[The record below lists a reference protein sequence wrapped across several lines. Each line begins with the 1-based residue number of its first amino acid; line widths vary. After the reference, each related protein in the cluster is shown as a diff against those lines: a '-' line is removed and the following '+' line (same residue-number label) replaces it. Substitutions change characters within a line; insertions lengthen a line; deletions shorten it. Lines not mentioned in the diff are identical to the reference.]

1 MPSIWAR
8 RASTRTGTSRARAS
22 SPCTSCSTKWPRTSR
37 STSTRSPS
45 ASRRWGAP
53 RAVRS
58 PRWRAAPVCGPTRRT
73 AARVSPTC
81 MRCPRRWPT
90 TAPRC
95 APGSTPPP
103 GLGMPTR
110 PTCSPVSRAT
120 TTSISGSSRRIC
132 TGSADPARPRPSMS
146 LEVRRTDEGLE
157 LELTGERVAQRVP
170 AIESGLAAVDL
181 AAARQVSIATQR
193 LSALDLSG
201 AWALRQLLSRARAAG
216 PPARQPLT
224 AIGRNAVLAGRD
236 LLQGLA
242 FVGRASTTLLRGLA
256 RPRRLRPISIA
267 RHVYDTGLTAVPIV
281 ALIAFLISVIIAYMS
296 AKQLRGLGADIYVV
310 DLVAIGV
317 LRELGVLLTS
327 IIVAGRSGS
336 AFAAELGSMRL
347 NEEVDALI
355 ATGVEPFEVL
365 VLPRVLGLTIALPL
379 LTIIADLT
387 GLTGGALLCRYL
399 LDMPLTQYAS
409 RVNEAISSTTFWVGL
424 IKAPVFAVLIAAAG
438 CYRGMQ
444 VRSSAREL
452 GRLVTVAVVQAI
464 FCVILA
470 DALFAVL
477 FMEMDV

>member
-8 RASTRTGTSRARAS
+8 RANTRTGTSRARAS

-73 AARVSPTC
+73 SARVSPTW

-132 TGSADPARPRPSMS
+132 TPSADPARPRPSMS
-146 LEVRRTDEGLE
+146 LEV
-157 LELTGERVAQRVP
+157 
-170 AIESGLAAVDL
+170 
-181 AAARQVSIATQR
+181 
-193 LSALDLSG
+193 
-201 AWALRQLLSRARAAG
+201 
-216 PPARQPLT
+216 
-224 AIGRNAVLAGRD
+224 RD

-355 ATGVEPFEVL
+355 ATGVDPFEVL
-365 VLPRVLGLTIALPL
+365 VLPRVLGLTLALPL

-438 CYRGMQ
+438 
-444 VRSSAREL
+444 
-452 GRLVTVAVVQAI
+452 
-464 FCVILA
+464 
-470 DALFAVL
+470 
-477 FMEMDV
+477 

>member
-8 RASTRTGTSRARAS
+8 RANTRTGTSRARAS

-73 AARVSPTC
+73 SARVSPTW

-103 GLGMPTR
+103 GSGMPTQ
-110 PTCSPVSRAT
+110 PTCSRASRAT
-120 TTSISGSSRRIC
+120 ATSTSGSSRRIC
-132 TGSADPARPRPSMS
+132 TPSADPARPRPSMS

-157 LELTGERVAQRVP
+157 LELTGEWVAQRVP

-201 AWALRQLLSRARAAG
+201 AWALRQLLSRARAAGVAVSFRGPPPDQLRLLEEILADTSPAGAPAASG

-267 RHVYDTGLTAVPIV
+267 RHVYDTGLTAVP
-281 ALIAFLISVIIAYMS
+281 
-296 AKQLRGLGADIYVV
+296 
-310 DLVAIGV
+310 
-317 LRELGVLLTS
+317 
-327 IIVAGRSGS
+327 
-336 AFAAELGSMRL
+336 
-347 NEEVDALI
+347 
-355 ATGVEPFEVL
+355 
-365 VLPRVLGLTIALPL
+365 
-379 LTIIADLT
+379 
-387 GLTGGALLCRYL
+387 GGALLCRYL

-409 RVNEAISSTTFWVGL
+409 RVTEAISSTTFWVGL
-424 IKAPVFAVLIAAAG
+424 VKAPVFAVLIALAG
-438 CYRGMQ
+438 CYRGLQ
-444 VRSSAREL
+444 VRESAREL